1 MESRVKS
8 NDNVSAILSPG
19 TREHIRGKGV
29 VEAVLYGSDG
39 AVKGRQVS
47 HNTVTTLG
55 LNSLINQCA
64 SSTQV
69 TQARIGWMAVGSA
82 SAGGT
87 TNLVS
92 AVVGRH
98 ALDSLT
104 NTASA
109 NAVLLAVCT
118 FASGDSTCSAIYEAG
133 LFSASGEGVVAATTP
148 MYAYTNFAT
157 PINKAAEDSLV
168 ITWAITLS

>member
-1 MESRVKS
+1 M
-8 NDNVSAILSPG
+8 
-19 TREHIRGKGV
+19 
-29 VEAVLYGSDG
+29 
-39 AVKGRQVS
+39 
-47 HNTVTTLG
+47 
-55 LNSLINQCA
+55 
-64 SSTQV
+64 
-69 TQARIGWMAVGSA
+69 
-82 SAGGT
+82 
-87 TNLVS
+87 S